1 MKSLSGVVAVRV
13 LGAGA
18 VAGFAICASRVLTLN
33 EAGEA
38 LFAVATAQFAMGFLR
53 LGQDVL
59 VFQAYAEMSPERAR
73 LVLLRA
79 MVRSGLATGGLVGAV
94 SAGALFAGGLLVML
108 PYLWSL
114 GPGVAVLL
122 LLEGVKAR
130 GHVKLATIAQTGGAH
145 AIAVALVLGFSVDS
159 ALGFGLCFLG
169 GNAAVCGVLAA
180 RIRNLGKWD
189 GGSWSL
195 DESGRRRRTLVGLEV
210 GRVGLL
216 WLPMLAAWLAG
227 NKLALAELALAN
239 RVAAVALVFAP
250 ALHNFYSFRVVEVPE
265 VSRLLVIRK
274 PVLMTLGVSL
284 ALAPVLGQLDPLYRR
299 VFAAPEI
306 GIGLTLALTIIGLG
320 LASASALLKQVLGL
334 SGAERLLVAP
344 MTISVFVAAVAAW
357 RFCNES
363 ATLLSGGIA
372 GSFGLLFGI
381 GLVRAR
387 RRWINLVHDEVPD
400 RFQSENGFDVR

>member
-13 LGAGA
+13 LGAGV

-130 GHVKLATIAQTGGAH
+130 GHVKLATIGE
-145 AIAVALVLGFSVDS
+145 
-159 ALGFGLCFLG
+159 C
-169 GNAAVCGVLAA
+169 
-180 RIRNLGKWD
+180 
-189 GGSWSL
+189 
-195 DESGRRRRTLVGLEV
+195 
-210 GRVGLL
+210 
-216 WLPMLAAWLAG
+216 
-227 NKLALAELALAN
+227 
-239 RVAAVALVFAP
+239 
-250 ALHNFYSFRVVEVPE
+250 
-265 VSRLLVIRK
+265 
-274 PVLMTLGVSL
+274 
-284 ALAPVLGQLDPLYRR
+284 
-299 VFAAPEI
+299 
-306 GIGLTLALTIIGLG
+306 
-320 LASASALLKQVLGL
+320 
-334 SGAERLLVAP
+334 
-344 MTISVFVAAVAAW
+344 
-357 RFCNES
+357 
-363 ATLLSGGIA
+363 
-372 GSFGLLFGI
+372 
-381 GLVRAR
+381 
-387 RRWINLVHDEVPD
+387 
-400 RFQSENGFDVR
+400 

>member
-1 MKSLSGVVAVRV
+1 
-13 LGAGA
+13 
-18 VAGFAICASRVLTLN
+18 
-33 EAGEA
+33 
-38 LFAVATAQFAMGFLR
+38 
-53 LGQDVL
+53 
-59 VFQAYAEMSPERAR
+59 
-73 LVLLRA
+73 
-79 MVRSGLATGGLVGAV
+79 
-94 SAGALFAGGLLVML
+94 
-108 PYLWSL
+108 
-114 GPGVAVLL
+114 
-122 LLEGVKAR
+122 
-130 GHVKLATIAQTGGAH
+130 
-145 AIAVALVLGFSVDS
+145 
-159 ALGFGLCFLG
+159 
-169 GNAAVCGVLAA
+169 
-180 RIRNLGKWD
+180 
-189 GGSWSL
+189 
-195 DESGRRRRTLVGLEV
+195 
-210 GRVGLL
+210 
-216 WLPMLAAWLAG
+216 MLAAWLAG

-320 LASASALLKQVLGL
+320 LASASALLKQVLAL
-334 SGAERLLVAP
+334 SGAERLLVDDNC
-344 MTISVFVAAVAAW
+344 SFVAAVAAW